1 MKKRGLLGLLLA
13 CMVMLGA
20 SMTVFAADKV
30 IDCNKDP
37 NDAINEYVGKLVV
50 SGGESFQIIM
60 MNGKP
65 TARITINGVPGYT
78 VSMVDYYT
86 RIIVIEGDSSKKYIL
101 SNCAYDA
108 TEQSLG
114 IYEFWFDEYTEGKPS
129 GQQPQ
134 PQPASQPS
142 GQQPQSQPAEEPGEQ
157 LGGGLKNT
165 NISSNG

>member
-30 IDCNKDP
+30 IDCNKDL
-37 NDAINEYVGKLVV
+37 NDVVAECVGKLVV

-60 MNGKP
+60 RRGQSIHYG
-65 TARITINGVPGYT
+65 ITIKGVPDCDKTEGSDKYT
-78 VSMVDYYT
+78 YT
-86 RIIVIEGDSSKKYIL
+86 IVIKGDSSKKYIL
-101 SNCAYDA
+101 SNCYLDI
-108 TEQSLG
+108 SMG
-114 IYEFWFDEYTEGKPS
+114 SYEFWFDEYTEGKPS

-142 GQQPQSQPAEEPGEQ
+142 GQQPQSQPASQPAEEPDEQ
-157 LGGGLKNT
+157 LGGG
-165 NISSNG
+165 